1 MGATLTRE
9 REEALVLFEFLSR
22 EVGER
27 HGARPATALVTPG
40 EFWALNAL
48 HCLLER
54 ETWAPMDRPYAQ
66 AVREARTRLTPEETE
81 IAVDCLGEDS
91 PAMQARP
98 LDHAAFACAHAAW
111 SSCC

>member
-1 MGATLTRE
+1 MGVTLTLE
-9 REEALVLFEFLSR
+9 RDEALVLFEFLSR

-27 HGARPATALVTPG
+27 QGARLAAALVTPG

-54 ETWAPMDRPYAQ
+54 EPLTPLDRPYAE

-81 IAVDCLGEDS
+81 ITVDCQGKDS
-91 PAMQARP
+91 AAMLA
-98 LDHAAFACAHAAW
+98 
-111 SSCC
+111 